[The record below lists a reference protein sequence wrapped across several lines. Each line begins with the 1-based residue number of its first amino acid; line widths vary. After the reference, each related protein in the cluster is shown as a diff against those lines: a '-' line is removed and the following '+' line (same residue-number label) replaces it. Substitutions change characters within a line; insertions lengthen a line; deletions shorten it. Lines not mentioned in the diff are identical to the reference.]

1 MTFAASSF
9 AEAAFS
15 SQGISDVEI
24 AVTGVSLSSA
34 LGTASV
40 VAIANPNVNVTGVS
54 ASVTLGGS
62 GVSAGGNAEVTV
74 VGQAL
79 STALGNEAVVVDS
92 PNVVVSGFGL
102 STTLGNPT
110 YFSSTNPQPA
120 GEEISTALGTVTVE
134 GVANINITLTGFGLS
149 TTLNN
154 SGITVTSD
162 ANPVLTPLTLMSMD
176 LGDISVQL
184 NGDVDVTGFGMTMAL
199 SDATAVYAWTEVDD
213 SVTTTWTDVD
223 DSATMTW
230 LDAA

>member
-9 AEAAFS
+9 AEAPFS
-15 SQGISDVEI
+15 SQGISDVTI
-24 AVTGVSLSSA
+24 AVTGVSLTAA

-62 GVSAGGNAEVTV
+62 GVSAGGNAEITV

-79 STALGNEAVVVDS
+79 GLTLGEEAVVVDS

-120 GEEISTALGTVTVE
+120 GEEISTALGTVTVA
-134 GVANINITLTGFGLS
+134 GVQNINVTLTGFGLS

-162 ANPVLTPLTLMSMD
+162 ANPILTPLTLMSMD

-184 NGDVDVTGFGMTMAL
+184 NGDVNLTGLEMTMAL

-223 DSATMTW
+223 DSVTMDW
-230 LDAA
+230 KDAA

>member
-1 MTFAASSF
+1 MRI
-9 AEAAFS
+9 
-15 SQGISDVEI
+15 Q
-24 AVTGVSLSSA
+24 
-34 LGTASV
+34 
-40 VAIANPNVNVTGVS
+40 NPNVSVTGVS

-110 YFSSTNPQPA
+110 YLSSTNPQPV
-120 GEEISTALGTVTVE
+120 GEEMSTALGTITVE
-134 GVANINITLTGFGLS
+134 GVQNINITLTGFGLS

-184 NGDVDVTGFGMTMAL
+184 NGDVNLTGLSMSMAL

-213 SVTTTWTDVD
+213 SVTTTWTEVD
-223 DSATMTW
+223 DSVTMDW
-230 LDAA
+230 KDAA

>member
-24 AVTGVSLSSA
+24 AVTGVSLNSA

-40 VAIANPNVNVTGVS
+40 VAIANPNVNVTGVTTS
-54 ASVTLGGS
+54 ITIGGS

-74 VGQAL
+74 VGQTL

-134 GVANINITLTGFGLS
+134 GVQNINIR
-149 TTLNN
+149 
-154 SGITVTSD
+154 
-162 ANPVLTPLTLMSMD
+162 
-176 LGDISVQL
+176 IS
-184 NGDVDVTGFGMTMAL
+184 NGYNACC
-199 SDATAVYAWTEVDD
+199 TESRV
-213 SVTTTWTDVD
+213 
-223 DSATMTW
+223 
-230 LDAA
+230 